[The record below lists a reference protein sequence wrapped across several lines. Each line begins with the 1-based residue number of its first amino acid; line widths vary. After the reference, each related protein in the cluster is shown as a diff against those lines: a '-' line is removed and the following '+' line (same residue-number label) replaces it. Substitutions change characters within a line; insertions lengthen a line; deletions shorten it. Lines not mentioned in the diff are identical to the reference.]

1 MLLWAGTEVSV
12 VREAAGA
19 VAAAAAVLLLLLLL
33 AAGDDDDAAD
43 GSLRC
48 AADAAHEGAGGVGG
62 DGGADEAAGAV
73 GCPCR
78 WVRWLRWY
86 LREFQT
92 GSVIWIINS
101 SVLCVRVILQHVTNM
116 SRTQHRHSGTW
127 R

>member
-33 AAGDDDDAAD
+33 AAGDDDAAAD

-48 AADAAHEGAGGVGG
+48 AADAAHEGAGGVHVGG

-78 WVRWLRWY
+78 
-86 LREFQT
+86 
-92 GSVIWIINS
+92 
-101 SVLCVRVILQHVTNM
+101 
-116 SRTQHRHSGTW
+116 
-127 R
+127 

>member
-1 MLLWAGTEVSV
+1 M

-33 AAGDDDDAAD
+33 AAADAAA

-48 AADAAHEGAGGVGG
+48 PADAADEAAGGEGS

-78 WVRWLRWY
+78 WARWLHRVSAT
-86 LREFQT
+86 LQDK
-92 GSVIWIINS
+92 VII
-101 SVLCVRVILQHVTNM
+101 TK
-116 SRTQHRHSGTW
+116 
-127 R
+127 